1 MNYPHTEFP
10 RIKGNSSLRWKGC
23 LGKDGV
29 WSESLN
35 FPCSPSSHTLYTWL
49 FFDGESA
56 TDRRFPPQLLIELK
70 PCKAKDFRI
79 LFSMYNALV
88 YEGSGHMCEQFR
100 DFAPPRK
107 QLRPRGEKRKFF
119 FFFSFS
125 FLLPHFFFTG
135 CQNWRRKCL
144 VYPYLE
150 LKN

>member
-79 LFSMYNALV
+79 LFSMYNVLV

-119 FFFSFS
+119 FFSPS
-125 FLLPHFFFTG
+125 PSPPAFFTG